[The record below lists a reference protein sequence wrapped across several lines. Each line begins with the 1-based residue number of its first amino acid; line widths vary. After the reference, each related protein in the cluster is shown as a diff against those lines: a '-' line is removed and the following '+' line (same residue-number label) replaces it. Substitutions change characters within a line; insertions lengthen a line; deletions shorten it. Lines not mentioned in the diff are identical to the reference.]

1 MSVKFIPTKHK
12 FDDSNLSRLTKIKYK
27 NPLGNSPIFDAKM
40 GGIGFIFMG
49 SAVFLINFKYGIN
62 VALIAALK
70 QGLYTFFVG
79 GITIRLCENISTYY
93 KNKVFSV
100 SVSIAVSSI
109 LAIASTYFVHS
120 LKGTPAPFE
129 STIPTIIGAPLTYAY
144 WAIRKL
150 RQLEVIRGKLEA

>member
-1 MSVKFIPTKHK
+1 MINSQ
-12 FDDSNLSRLTKIKYK
+12 
-27 NPLGNSPIFDAKM
+27 NPLGNNPIFDAKM

-49 SAVFLINFKYGIN
+49 LVVFLINYKYGIN
-62 VALIAALK
+62 MALIAALK

-93 KNKVFSV
+93 NNKVFSV
-100 SVSIAVSSI
+100 SLSIAVSSL

-144 WAIRKL
+144 WAIRK
-150 RQLEVIRGKLEA
+150 RKQLKGIRGKLNA